1 MSQTI
6 TRRGHGEISIMVS
19 SRHGDQD
26 SADKVAHTVATRIE
40 DQAWVD
46 SGSSVSI
53 SIDDVPK
60 LDELGP
66 GETESTW
73 ISRGEIYIFASSE
86 RLWHSIDMINR
97 IWDAIEMMDYGPGIR
112 VGMAIEEVTDGES

>member
-40 DQAWVD
+40 DQAWVG

-73 ISRGEIYIFASSE
+73 ISRGEIYIFTSSD
-86 RLWHSIDMINR
+86 DMVNR

-112 VGMAIEEVTDGES
+112 VGMTIEEVTDGES